1 MYITH
6 YDTITFFSL
15 FKFQRKKIEFL
26 SVKYTLLFSYSKKSA
41 VCTRVPL
48 QHSGIP
54 KEIWPQ
60 GHQGSGAPKA
70 EEPLLHLPG
79 RVTCLG
85 QSSALSRGG
94 ILICVNGNFF
104 MKLISSVELTC
115 KKEKE
120 IFFSWQDIRYRFA

>member
-1 MYITH
+1 MKWHTMIPQH
-6 YDTITFFSL
+6 FSSL
-15 FKFQRKKIEFL
+15 LKFQKKKIELL

-48 QHSGIP
+48 QHWGIP

-79 RVTCLG
+79 GVTCLG

-94 ILICVNGNFF
+94 ILIHVNGN
-104 MKLISSVELTC
+104 LEL
-115 KKEKE
+115 
-120 IFFSWQDIRYRFA
+120 R